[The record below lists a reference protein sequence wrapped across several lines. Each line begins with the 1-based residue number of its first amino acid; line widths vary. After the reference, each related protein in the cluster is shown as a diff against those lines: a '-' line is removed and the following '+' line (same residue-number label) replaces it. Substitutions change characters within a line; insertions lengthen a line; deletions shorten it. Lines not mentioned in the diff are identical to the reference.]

1 MHALVNIGV
10 SAARRAGD
18 LIMRYR
24 NRVHN
29 LKVSSKGRNDFV
41 TEVDRQAEAAIIDT
55 IRKAYP
61 AHGFLGEE
69 TGQQGNTE
77 AYWIIDPLDG
87 TTNYLHDFPAF
98 CVSLAFCVRGQIEH
112 GVIYDPMS
120 QELFTASRGDGAQ
133 LEGHKI
139 RVSNR
144 RSLEGALIGTGF
156 PFRGHD
162 LHLDEY
168 LAMFREVISETA
180 GIRRA
185 GSAALDLAYVAAGR
199 LDGFWE
205 IGLKSWDVAA
215 GVLMIREAGGM
226 VSDLT
231 GGDGFMESGNIVGGN
246 PRVHTALHKLIA
258 PHLSDALK
266 K

>member
-1 MHALVNIGV
+1 MHALLNTAV

-41 TEVDRQAEAAIIDT
+41 TEVDQQAEAAIIDT
-55 IRKAYP
+55 ISKAYP

-69 TGQQGNTE
+69 TGRQGNTE

-87 TTNYLHDFPAF
+87 TTNYLHDFPMF
-98 CVSLAFCVRGQIEH
+98 CVSLAYCQRGQIEH

-120 QELFTASRGDGAQ
+120 QELFTATRGEGAQ
-133 LEGHKI
+133 LDGRRI
-139 RVSNR
+139 RVSGR
-144 RSLEGALIGTGF
+144 RGLEGALIGTGF
-156 PFRGHD
+156 PFRAHD
-162 LHLDEY
+162 NLDEY
-168 LAMFREVISETA
+168 LAMFRDVLTATA

-205 IGLKSWDVAA
+205 SGLQPWDLAA
-215 GVLMIREAGGM
+215 GALMIREAGGLITNLAG
-226 VSDLT
+226 SE
-231 GGDGFMESGNIVGGN
+231 GFLESGNVAGGN
-246 PRVHTALHKLIA
+246 PRVHAALLKLLG
-258 PHLSDALK
+258 PHLNSALRA
-266 K
+266 

>member
-1 MHALVNIGV
+1 MHALVNTAV

-41 TEVDRQAEAAIIDT
+41 TEVDQQAEAAIIDT
-55 IRKAYP
+55 IRRTYP

-87 TTNYLHDFPAF
+87 TTNYLHDFPMF
-98 CVSLAFCVRGQIEH
+98 CVSLAFCMRGQIEH

-120 QELFTASRGDGAQ
+120 QELFTASRGEGAQ
-133 LEGHKI
+133 LDGRKI

-144 RSLEGALIGTGF
+144 RGLEGALIGTGF
-156 PFRGHD
+156 PFRGQD

-168 LAMFREVISETA
+168 LGMFRAVITETA

-205 IGLKSWDVAA
+205 IGLKSWDMAA
-215 GVLMIREAGGM
+215 GTLMIREAGGL
-226 VSDLT
+226 VSDLS
-231 GGDGFMESGNIVGGN
+231 GGDRYLETGHIVGGS
-246 PRVHTALHKLIA
+246 PRVHTALHKLLA
-258 PHLSDALK
+258 PHVSEALRK
-266 K
+266 